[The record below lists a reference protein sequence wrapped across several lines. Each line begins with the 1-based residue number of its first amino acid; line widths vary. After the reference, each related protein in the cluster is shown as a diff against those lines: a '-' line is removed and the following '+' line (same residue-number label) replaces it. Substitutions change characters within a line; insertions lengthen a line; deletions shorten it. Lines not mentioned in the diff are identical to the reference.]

1 MTGFGTLAQ
10 YHKVF
15 LNKIDSTNHPFSEIV
30 ILIESKSSHYH
41 DSLVHEFEEWAR
53 SAVNVPVTVQ
63 RRSNAP
69 GMDLCTAEVST
80 GYFMMTSVNS
90 APIDSIRLMFAADG
104 TNRPVIPFVPAEN
117 DHCSNFKMCV
127 NAMDEAKEFYPQMD
141 RYFLADEVLYS
152 ENLRIKFCDEL
163 RSRRGYGP
171 VHSHI
176 SNANAPGAS
185 ATNYMAYLY
194 ASNTVGSSYLQSN
207 SIKEGSRGYFISTDV
222 EMPLGLKY
230 HIADISDGNAKG
242 VDLPVL
248 WHIPKTGGSS
258 MKVLLAQCRHLAAA
272 LQVGVTLERR
282 RGNLSQDQLP
292 ESLYYV
298 TNGKERYV
306 SVDLST
312 PDGLVKAKELKLL
325 GSGLADVA
333 ITHLIT
339 AASIEMFSSD
349 PGQRARVF
357 SIFRHPVDRAVSKF
371 YYLQEA
377 TWERTYDPTLQYMTI
392 EEYAAEN
399 KDLSLIHI

>member
-1 MTGFGTLAQ
+1 
-10 YHKVF
+10 
-15 LNKIDSTNHPFSEIV
+15 
-30 ILIESKSSHYH
+30 
-41 DSLVHEFEEWAR
+41 
-53 SAVNVPVTVQ
+53 
-63 RRSNAP
+63 
-69 GMDLCTAEVST
+69 
-80 GYFMMTSVNS
+80 
-90 APIDSIRLMFAADG
+90 
-104 TNRPVIPFVPAEN
+104 
-117 DHCSNFKMCV
+117 
-127 NAMDEAKEFYPQMD
+127 
-141 RYFLADEVLYS
+141 
-152 ENLRIKFCDEL
+152 
-163 RSRRGYGP
+163 
-171 VHSHI
+171 
-176 SNANAPGAS
+176 
-185 ATNYMAYLY
+185 
-194 ASNTVGSSYLQSN
+194 
-207 SIKEGSRGYFISTDV
+207 
-222 EMPLGLKY
+222 MPLGLKY

-339 AASIEMFSSD
+339 AASIEMISSD

-357 SIFRHPVDRAVSKF
+357 SIFRHPVD
-371 YYLQEA
+371 
-377 TWERTYDPTLQYMTI
+377 
-392 EEYAAEN
+392 
-399 KDLSLIHI
+399 